1 MRGAYSGF
9 NHWLSTVSANQIH
22 VWCYAH
28 RLNLVICDCTK
39 LIIEISSMFGL
50 LNYCASFLRESYTR
64 MNAWKDN
71 TDTKKRI
78 NLIGDTRWWAK
89 DLALNKIFGNFEDP
103 TNSLY
108 IELLMTMEAIQ
119 TSDVGNHSSNAYQAQ
134 NFITNL
140 TSFETILMAKTFL
153 RIFAITTPLS
163 KYLQTVGL
171 DILTA
176 GRMVFVTLT

>member
-1 MRGAYSGF
+1 
-9 NHWLSTVSANQIH
+9 
-22 VWCYAH
+22 
-28 RLNLVICDCTK
+28 
-39 LIIEISSMFGL
+39 
-50 LNYCASFLRESYTR
+50 

-71 TDTKKRI
+71 TDTNKRM

-89 DLALNKIFGNFEDP
+89 DVALTKIFGNFEDS
-103 TNSLY
+103 TQSLY
-108 IELLMTMEAIQ
+108 VELLMTMEEIR
-119 TSDVGNHSSNAYQAQ
+119 TSNVGNHSSNAYQAQ

-140 TSFETILMAKTFL
+140 TSFETILMSKIFL

-176 GRMVFVTLT
+176 SRMVSATLTNLKSIRNDFNTIKQQATTFVNWANKKLDLKECDIIVSDSFKMTRIRRKKKVGWRRLQRYAD